1 MTQSINKSE
10 INKFTNIS
18 YDWWNPRG
26 KFTAL
31 HRINPLRIKFILDIT
46 YNHFNITSFDKKPLS
61 GLKILDIGCGGG
73 LTCEPIAKLGGFV
86 KGIDA
91 DKQAIHIAK
100 EHSSIE
106 NLDIHYENK
115 SIEMLKLNDKN
126 KFDIIFALEI
136 IEHIDDPT
144 NFLEKINPFI
154 RDNGLIFISSI
165 NKNLK
170 SLLFAKIAAEYFLG
184 WVPKGT
190 HDWQKFIEPNKLNSQ
205 MAELNYDFITSKG
218 IVFDPIKMAWKLSE
232 DLSINYISSYQKLI

>member
-1 MTQSINKSE
+1 MINENIKNFSFSKYYRKFNSLSLLVIILSVYFIIFKGLNLGVDFKGGTLIE
-10 INKFTNIS
+10 I
-18 YDWWNPRG
+18 R
-26 KFTAL
+26 
-31 HRINPLRIKFILDIT
+31 
-46 YNHFNITSFDKKPLS
+46 
-61 GLKILDIGCGGG
+61 
-73 LTCEPIAKLGGFV
+73 V
-86 KGIDA
+86 
-91 DKQAIHIAK
+91 
-100 EHSSIE
+100 
-106 NLDIHYENK
+106 ENK